1 MVAELNLFHY
11 FIGDRRRMSFKYDN
25 SLRVRLEK
33 VNKQLD
39 LPFATTV
46 GFLLLAGYLYIK
58 NNPTIRNKPYVASG
72 WDFNTSLYINSNFY
86 SLRDEARKLIRYN
99 KGVTQN
105 TLLHYG
111 LVAFEEGQDLSI
123 ILSK

>member
-1 MVAELNLFHY
+1 MVAELDLLQY

-25 SLRVRLEK
+25 DLRLRLEK
-33 VNKQLD
+33 VSKKLD
-39 LPFATTV
+39 LSLAPTV
-46 GFLLLAGYLYIK
+46 SFILVAGYLYIK
-58 NNPTIRNKPYVASG
+58 NNPTARNKPYVASG

-123 ILSK
+123 ILS

>member
-11 FIGDRRRMSFKYDN
+11 FIGDRRRMSFKYDS

-58 NNPTIRNKPYVASG
+58 NNTTVRNKPYVASG
-72 WDFNTSLYINSNFY
+72 CIRRYDRDNRDDRRRY
-86 SLRDEARKLIRYN
+86 SDDYLRDTYPRGMSGDRE
-99 KGVTQN
+99 
-105 TLLHYG
+105 
-111 LVAFEEGQDLSI
+111 
-123 ILSK
+123 